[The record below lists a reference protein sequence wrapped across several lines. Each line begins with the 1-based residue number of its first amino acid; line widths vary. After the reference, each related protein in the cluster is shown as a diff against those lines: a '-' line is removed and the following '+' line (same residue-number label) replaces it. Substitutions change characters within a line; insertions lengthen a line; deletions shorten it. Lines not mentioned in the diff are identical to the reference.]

1 MKKKFIKLCRY
12 IFDERPFRHDY
23 QSGIHPLSAEDYY
36 SQLSF
41 PLGQHAP
48 PESTNDPDLPNQR
61 QRAERAFEMVVETRQ
76 FEIEM
81 YWKRATYFWAFIA
94 SAFVGYVTLLEK
106 KLDYPAFII
115 ICTGFVLSCAWHFT
129 NLGSKS
135 WQRHWEKHLD
145 LLEDPFVGPL
155 YKTIYPTNTFSVSKI
170 NTIVSFVFCIVWLL
184 LGWHFL
190 DSKNYMPYSSEVGGI
205 AWSIMLPIL
214 GTTATLVSMV
224 FGHGRGRF
232 GEQNAAMHRRKFY
245 YSMNQVTANASK
257 SSSVVSNNTSS

>member
-1 MKKKFIKLCRY
+1 MMKKTFLKFSRY
-12 IFDERPFRHDY
+12 VFDERPFRKDRNL
-23 QSGIHPLSAEDYY
+23 GIDPLSAEDYY
-36 SQLSF
+36 AQLSF

-48 PESTNDPDLPNQR
+48 LESTSYPNLPTQR
-61 QRAERAFEMVVETRQ
+61 ERAERAFEMVVDTRK

-106 KLDYPAFII
+106 GLDYPAFII
-115 ICTGFVLSCAWHFT
+115 ICTGFILSCAWHFT

-155 YKTIYPTNTFSVSKI
+155 YKTIYPTSTFSVSKI
-170 NTIVSFVFCIVWLL
+170 NTIVSFVFCIIWLF

-190 DSKNYMPYSSEVGGI
+190 DSKNYMPYSSGAGGI
-205 AWSIMLPIL
+205 AWRIIFPIA
-214 GTTATLVSMV
+214 GTFITLVSMV
-224 FGHGRGRF
+224 FGYGRGRF
-232 GEQNAAMHRRKFY
+232 GEQNAAMHRRRFY
-245 YSMNQVTANASK
+245 YSENEA
-257 SSSVVSNNTSS
+257 